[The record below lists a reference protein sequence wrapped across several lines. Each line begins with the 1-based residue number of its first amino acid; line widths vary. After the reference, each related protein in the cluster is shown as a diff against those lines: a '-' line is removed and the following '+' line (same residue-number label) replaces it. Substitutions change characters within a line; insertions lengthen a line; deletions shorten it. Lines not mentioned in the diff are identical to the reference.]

1 MTAKKKGANPTHKN
15 TKQNKSRRRTQ
26 KLKEIEYTP
35 RAHPKLLC
43 ESILDA
49 PDFRMWEFFLLGNTR
64 IKRLYLKRKKPFFT
78 IIIPTYNTPRLLK
91 HTLKKIQAAESTDK
105 PYQLIISQDAGDDPK
120 DIVLAP
126 LKIIKA
132 LKKPPKHLTELTYI
146 KAKYNR
152 GKGAAIYR
160 GLVLAEGKYTIYI
173 DADSDINPQI
183 ITDFIRVVEKFKPHV
198 IFANKFLKQSQD
210 TRPLFRRILSRI
222 FQLLIQ
228 VAFDIPISD
237 TQTGA
242 KLFHTNILQF
252 TAHYVLAKTILYLM
266 RFGTSEDYLKALAT
280 EPMPS
285 IGFEFEIMQA
295 KFLNRL
301 PLIIYEMPV
310 KISGSRSSIRVKDV
324 VSGIKN
330 LTSRGL

>member
-1 MTAKKKGANPTHKN
+1 MTTKKKETNSVHKN
-15 TKQNKSRRRTQ
+15 AKQNKPPRRTQ
-26 KLKEIEYTP
+26 KLKEVEYKP

-43 ESILDA
+43 DSLLGI
-49 PDFRMWEFFLLGNTR
+49 PDFRMWEFFLLGNTK

-78 IIIPTYNTPRLLK
+78 IIIPTYNTPELLR
-91 HTLKKIQAAESTDK
+91 HTLKKIQAAESTGK

-120 DIVLAP
+120 DIVLSP
-126 LKIIKA
+126 LKIIRA
-132 LKKPPKHLTELTYI
+132 LKKSPKHLTELTYI

-173 DADSDINPQI
+173 DADSDIDPQI
-183 ITDFIRVVEKFKPHV
+183 ISDFIRVVEKFKPHV

-210 TRPLFRRILSRI
+210 TRPLFRRMLSRI

-228 VAFDIPISD
+228 AAFEVPITD

-242 KLFHTNILQF
+242 KLFYTSILQF
-252 TAHYVLAKTILYLM
+252 TAHYVLTRIIIYLI
-266 RFGTSEDYLKALAT
+266 RFGSSEDYLKALAT

-295 KFLNRL
+295 RFLKRL
-301 PLIIYEMPV
+301 PLVIYEMPV
-310 KISGSRSSIRVKDV
+310 KISGSRSSIRVKDIV
-324 VSGIKN
+324 QMLRY
-330 LTSRGL
+330 LTI